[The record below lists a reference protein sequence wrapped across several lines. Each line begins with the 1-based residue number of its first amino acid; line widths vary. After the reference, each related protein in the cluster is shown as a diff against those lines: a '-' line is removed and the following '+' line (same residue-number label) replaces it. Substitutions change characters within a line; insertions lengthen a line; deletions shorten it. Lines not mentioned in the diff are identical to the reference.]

1 MFSGLP
7 IGFTPILIFLGVL
20 GITFWVWDE
29 LHFGRTTR
37 AACSVLAGI
46 IAIILGIFIYSGYSY
61 KHAAGVMLFEGFFL
75 ALQFAISHVAH
86 AAKTPS

>member
-7 IGFTPILIFLGVL
+7 IGFTPI
-20 GITFWVWDE
+20 
-29 LHFGRTTR
+29 
-37 AACSVLAGI
+37 I